1 MFQTYRIKKIKQ
13 LSDGRKVKMKVN
25 NNIKDYDF
33 NLSALTRK
41 RMRKLVADGSIN
53 VSKLELLDFDK
64 PKNGI

>member
-1 MFQTYRIKKIKQ
+1 
-13 LSDGRKVKMKVN
+13 MKVD

-53 VSKLELLDFDK
+53 VSKLEVLDFNK